1 VENLKLGYNCCKKK
15 KKKKKKKKNMS
26 AMVQRASIFNRDI
39 LSWNTAIVTDRSA
52 MFQGTSMFNV
62 DVLD

>member
-1 VENLKLGYNCCKKK
+1 
-15 KKKKKKKKNMS
+15 MS